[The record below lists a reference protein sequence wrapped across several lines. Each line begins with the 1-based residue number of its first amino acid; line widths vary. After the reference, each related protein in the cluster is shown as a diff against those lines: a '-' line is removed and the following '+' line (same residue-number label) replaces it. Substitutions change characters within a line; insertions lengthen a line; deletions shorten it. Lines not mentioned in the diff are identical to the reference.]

1 MPTAPVAVTGFSH
14 VAISVT
20 DLDAARGFYCGILG
34 FDELPRPDLG
44 IPGMWLGVGD
54 LQLHFVETDEMPKP
68 GRGFPHYAL
77 HVPTARFESTM
88 ETLRRAGVP
97 FLGEPSSRG
106 RLRHDRPRRLRHRP
120 RRQRH
125 RAHRRRAA
133 LTRPRRRRRRSPQ
146 CAALTPTAADA
157 DQGEPRPES
166 HDGDGDALSR
176 RRHR

>member
-44 IPGMWLGVGD
+44 IPGMWLGVGN

-77 HVPTARFESTM
+77 HVPTAEFDSTM

-97 FLGEPSSRG
+97 FLGAPSSRVDFG
-106 RLRHDRPRRLRHRP
+106 TTVLAAFVTDPAGNVIELTDVGPR
-120 RRQRH
+120 
-125 RAHRRRAA
+125 
-133 LTRPRRRRRRSPQ
+133 
-146 CAALTPTAADA
+146 
-157 DQGEPRPES
+157 
-166 HDGDGDALSR
+166 
-176 RRHR
+176 